1 MSENAYTMV
10 MVTTDDEDEAVE
22 LAKKLV
28 AEKLAACVQITNIR
42 SVFFWDGKTDDAQEY
57 LLLAKTREAVYD
69 ELEAFIKENHDY
81 DVPEILK
88 VPILG
93 GFGPYLQWVDE
104 NTTK

>member
-1 MSENAYTMV
+1 MSENSYTMV
-10 MVTTDDEDEAVE
+10 MVTTDDEDKAVE
-22 LAKKLV
+22 LAKKLI

-57 LLLAKTREAVYD
+57 LLLAKTREAIYD
-69 ELEAFIKENHDY
+69 ELEDFIKENHDY
-81 DVPEILK
+81 EVPEILK

-93 GFGPYLQWVDE
+93 GFGPYLQWMDE